1 MKLCSIIG
9 FIFFPQKCKM
19 EGKYVRHCRH
29 TPEYFIMIKLYV
41 HEENNRMRKL
51 SLFVCAAGLCS
62 VAFYA
67 PADAKFS
74 QPEQL

>member
-1 MKLCSIIG
+1 
-9 FIFFPQKCKM
+9 
-19 EGKYVRHCRH
+19 
-29 TPEYFIMIKLYV
+29 MIKLYV